1 MMRKSKIEK
10 KTRPEKRI
18 FRYRRTYDSEYS
30 APLVAFYTWPALM
43 DGKDCVAKGEAHTK
57 RGAVRLFFTLELTKI
72 MNSSC
77 TQPAVLLR
85 HLPLVEDDLQ
95 PDDFDEYSFL
105 RRFIFLKMT
114 L

>member
-1 MMRKSKIEK
+1 MMRKSKKDI

-57 RGAVRLFFTLELTKI
+57 RGALLKILYFFLDSQVVR
-72 MNSSC
+72 SRS
-77 TQPAVLLR
+77 
-85 HLPLVEDDLQ
+85 
-95 PDDFDEYSFL
+95 
-105 RRFIFLKMT
+105 
-114 L
+114 